1 MPKIIILAGCN
12 GAGKTTAAYSILR
25 EVLEVIQFINA
36 DEIAKGL
43 SPFAPESVNF
53 EAGRIML
60 HRLKELAG
68 SGEDFAFETTLAT
81 RTFVPFLNDCKEKG
95 YQLEL
100 LFFYL
105 DNPELARERVNTRV
119 AAGGHNIPD
128 EVIIRR
134 YSRGLANFL
143 NLYVNLCDQWGLYN
157 NSTGIPVLIAK
168 GEKDS
173 IKEIELKQDWAKIL
187 EYARK

>member
-1 MPKIIILAGCN
+1 MPQIIILGGCN

-25 EVLEVIQFINA
+25 DVLEVIQFINA

-43 SPFAPESVNF
+43 SPFAPETVAI

-60 HRLKELAG
+60 DRLKELASAG
-68 SGEDFAFETTLAT
+68 RDFAFETTLASK
-81 RTFVPFLNDCKEKG
+81 TFVPFLKECKKMG
-95 YQLEL
+95 YQVET

-105 DNPELARERVNTRV
+105 DNPELARERVNSRV

-128 EVIIRR
+128 DVIIRR
-134 YSRGLANFL
+134 YSRGLDNFL
-143 NLYVNLCDQWGLYN
+143 NLFVNLCDQWGVYN
-157 NSTGIPVLIAK
+157 NSTGIPVLIAN
-168 GEKDS
+168 GEKDF

-187 EYARK
+187 EYAKK

>member
-1 MPKIIILAGCN
+1 MPQIIILGGCN

-25 EVLEVIQFINA
+25 DVLEVIQFINA

-43 SPFAPESVNF
+43 SPFAPETVAI

-60 HRLKELAG
+60 DRLKELASAG
-68 SGEDFAFETTLAT
+68 RDFAFETTLAS
-81 RTFVPFLNDCKEKG
+81 RTFVPFLKECKKMG
-95 YQLEL
+95 YQVEM

-105 DNPELARERVNTRV
+105 DNPELARERVNSRV

-128 EVIIRR
+128 DVIIRR
-134 YSRGLANFL
+134 YSRGLDNFL
-143 NLYVNLCDQWGLYN
+143 NLYVNLCDQWGVYN
-157 NSTGIPVLIAK
+157 NSTGIPVLIAN

-187 EYARK
+187 EYAKK